1 MIAAG
6 AMHAGWNALIKI
18 RLEPLL
24 AVTLINA
31 TAAVVALPA
40 LIGFGWP
47 GPESY
52 PWLAASALLHTGY
65 NLLLASAYRIA
76 DMSLVYPVARGTAP
90 LLTALFSV
98 VILKEPVDWLGA
110 LGIAVLGL
118 GIFAMSIR
126 SAAETANM
134 DRKALLLAGAT
145 AIMICGYTIAD
156 GTGARASGNTVGYVA
171 AMFLLDGLGI
181 SLIALKLRGL
191 GGLRAMLGFAGPGIA
206 GGTMACLAYAIAI
219 WAMTVAP
226 IPLVAA
232 VRETSVLF
240 AAVIAIVFLK
250 EPLRANRLLGAAL
263 IVAGLAMIRLQ

>member
-1 MIAAG
+1 MVAAG

-31 TAAVVALPA
+31 TAAVVCLPA
-40 LIGFGWP
+40 LVWFGWP

-52 PWLAASALLHTGY
+52 SWLAASAVLHTGY
-65 NLLLASAYRIA
+65 NFLLASAYRIA

-90 LLTALFSV
+90 LLTALFSIL
-98 VILKEPVDWLGA
+98 ILKEPVGWLGA
-110 LGIAVLGL
+110 AGIAVLGL
-118 GIFAMSIR
+118 GIFSMSIR
-126 SAAETANM
+126 SPAVTATM

-156 GTGARASGNTVGYVA
+156 GTGARVSGNTAGYVA
-171 AMFLLDGLGI
+171 AMFLFDGLFI
-181 SLIALKLRGL
+181 TLIALWLRGRE
-191 GGLRAMLGFAGPGIA
+191 GLKAMAGFAGPGIA

-240 AAVIAIVFLK
+240 AAVIAVVVLK
-250 EPLRANRLLGAAL
+250 EPLRANRLLGAGL
-263 IVAGLAMIRLQ
+263 IVAGLVMIRLQ

>member
-1 MIAAG
+1 
-6 AMHAGWNALIKI
+6 MHAGWNALIKI

-31 TAAVVALPA
+31 TAGVVCLPI
-40 LIGFGWP
+40 LFWSGWP

-52 PWLAASALLHTGY
+52 PWLAGSAILHTGY
-65 NLLLASAYRIA
+65 NFLLASAYRIA

-90 LLTALFSV
+90 LLTALFSI
-98 VILKEPVDWLGA
+98 VILKEPVGALGA
-110 LGIAVLGL
+110 LGIAVLGF

-126 SAAETANM
+126 SPSETAKM
-134 DRKALLLAGAT
+134 DRKALLMAGAT

-156 GTGARASGNTVGYVA
+156 GTGARISGNTAGYVA
-171 AMFLLDGLGI
+171 AMFMFDGLFI
-181 SLIALKLRGL
+181 TLIALRLRGRE
-191 GGLRAMLGFAGPGIA
+191 GIKAMIGFAGPGIA

-240 AAVIAIVFLK
+240 AAVIAVVVLK
-250 EPLRANRLLGAAL
+250 EPLRLNRLLGAGL
-263 IVAGLAMIRLQ
+263 IVAGLVMIRLQ